1 MSPIPVLIVDDDQ
14 RLAGLIRR
22 TLEKKDILVEVCE
35 SGHSAFETLSKQA
48 HYLVLLD
55 LKLKDME
62 GTKLIEQLHQV
73 NITPMFIMMTGQGD
87 EHLAV
92 DCMKLGALDYLIKD
106 VHLLDRILPAL
117 DRAFDIIETRNKL
130 KTAEETLNHQ
140 LQEKVILLREV
151 HHRVKNNLSI
161 INSLL
166 NLQADT
172 IASPEQAI
180 LAFDKTRD
188 RIWSLSLIH
197 QQLFESQDY
206 TRVAFEDFLRDL
218 IAHLHEQYSSA
229 TSTITILVESN
240 GLSVHV
246 DHAIPL
252 GLIVNELLTNSL
264 LYAFPIDC
272 SGTILINLWEEEE
285 YYYLTIRDNGIGLP
299 DGCNDKDTLGLTLVF
314 SLIDQ
319 INGSCVTENKDGAC
333 FTLKWLKK
341 I

>member
-1 MSPIPVLIVDDDQ
+1 MNPIPVLIVDDDQ

-22 TLEKKDILVEVCE
+22 TLEKKQIVVEVCE
-35 SGHSAFETLSKQA
+35 SGQQAFETLTKDT

-62 GTKLIEQLHQV
+62 GTELIEQLHRV
-73 NITPMFIMMTGQGD
+73 NILPMFIMMTGQGD

-106 VHLLDRILPAL
+106 VHLLDRILPAME
-117 DRAFDIIETRNKL
+117 RAFDIIETRKRL
-130 KTAEETLNHQ
+130 KTAEESLNHQ

-172 IASPEQAI
+172 ITTPEQAI

-206 TRVAFEDFLRDL
+206 TRVVFEDFLRDL
-218 IAHLHEQYSSA
+218 IAHLHEQYSPASG
-229 TSTITILVESN
+229 SINILMESH

-252 GLIVNELLTNSL
+252 GLIVNELITNSL
-264 LYAFPIDC
+264 LYAFPAGY
-272 SGTILINLWEEEE
+272 SGTISINLWEEGD
-285 YYYLTIRDNGIGLP
+285 YFYLTIRDNGIGLP
-299 DGCNDKDTLGLTLVF
+299 DGCTDKDTLGLTLVH

-319 INGSCVTENKDGAC
+319 LNGSCDTENRNGAC

-341 I
+341 R